1 MSHLS
6 ATVRVDASPETVF
19 DIVADPAR
27 APEWQSLV
35 AEMLEMSGRP
45 GGLGTSYV
53 ARYRVA
59 GRRLET
65 RFVVTAAERPT
76 LLAVA
81 GTTRGGWVG
90 WTTVIERAGDGS
102 IVRASLEF
110 ELPGEIVGGL
120 FGLLTGNRVEREFRR
135 TYANLK
141 GLAEAEADA
150 RDRAATGSTVAGLAD
165 SLGLSSAD

>member
-6 ATVRVDASPETVF
+6 TTVRVDASPETVF

-27 APEWQSLV
+27 TPEWQSLV
-35 AEMLEMSGRP
+35 AEMLDMSGRP
-45 GGLGTSYV
+45 AGVGASYV
-53 ARYRVA
+53 ARYKVA

-102 IVRASLEF
+102 IVRAALEF

-120 FGLLTGNRVEREFRR
+120 FGLLTANRVDRELRR

-141 GLAEAEADA
+141 RLAEAEAESREHA
-150 RDRAATGSTVAGLAD
+150 GAGSPVTGIGD
-165 SLGLSSAD
+165 SLRLSSAD